1 MEPVKLVIIKFARE
15 RPPKILEGEWERQGG
30 LTGFLNHMRTTQHPG
45 LKAWKN
51 ASS

>member
-30 LTGFLNHMRTTQHPG
+30 LTGFLNHMG
-45 LKAWKN
+45 GKI
-51 ASS
+51 